1 MRRLWVAALALL
13 LAACG
18 AGSETVSCAPCAGPG
33 FVATGLPTTIEDGT
47 LIICV
52 GDEPCTRTKLSG
64 PILPKSQQLVDLA
77 DPGPGWQQYDGTSV
91 RVTVV
96 SDRHRWQG
104 SGDLRFREGG
114 DAACSCSSLLAE
126 VAFSPLG

>member
-1 MRRLWVAALALL
+1 
-13 LAACG
+13 
-18 AGSETVSCAPCAGPG
+18 
-33 FVATGLPTTIEDGT
+33 
-47 LIICV
+47 
-52 GDEPCTRTKLSG
+52 
-64 PILPKSQQLVDLA
+64 VDLA

-104 SGDLRFREGG
+104 SGDLRFRDGG
-114 DAACSCSSLLAE
+114 DATCTCSSLLAE